1 LEQAGNS
8 IDKQNTL
15 ASHNAATTTNNNK
28 STGWGLSVFSRF
40 MSSSSSSPT
49 TEPTVMDEI
58 TKLVDTNKVV
68 IFSKS
73 YCPYCSATKELFKR
87 MNVQGVVVIELDRD
101 PRGQDIQK
109 ELQRMTGQ
117 RTVPNVFVNGT
128 HLGGNSDAQA
138 AAQNGKLQE
147 MLQ

>member
-1 LEQAGNS
+1 MDNHHP
-8 IDKQNTL
+8 L
-15 ASHNAATTTNNNK
+15 ASHNPTNTTKK
-28 STGWGLSVFSRF
+28 SPGYGISLFSRF
-40 MSSSSSSPT
+40 MSSSSSSKTATPT
-49 TEPTVMDEI
+49 LMEEI

-73 YCPYCSATKELFKR
+73 YCPYCSATKDLFKR
-87 MNVQGVVVIELDRD
+87 MNVKGVWVIELDKD
-101 PRGQDIQK
+101 PRGREIQQ

-128 HLGGNSDAQA
+128 HLGGNSDAQS

-147 MLQ
+147 MLH